1 MLCLE
6 PINKIFGIMKYL
18 KHRENISMNN
28 KHLCFHHLDL
38 TNVDILTYLPP
49 FIFIIWEMQ
58 YYIHYGI
65 SFLNP
70 FTHSPPRGFP
80 EVVMSSTNTLGH
92 SYYIWMI
99 QHSIELHIFKNF
111 KGMLSCMSCLIL
123 FSWNIV
129 PSR

>member
-49 FIFIIWEMQ
+49 VLL
-58 YYIHYGI
+58 
-65 SFLNP
+65 FLLSEKCNATYTME
-70 FTHSPPRGFP
+70 FHSLTHSPPCSLSAQCFP
-80 EVVMSSTNTLGH
+80 EVGMYPPPTHLD
-92 SYYIWMI
+92 
-99 QHSIELHIFKNF
+99 IF
-111 KGMLSCMSCLIL
+111 I
-123 FSWNIV
+123 IYE
-129 PSR
+129 